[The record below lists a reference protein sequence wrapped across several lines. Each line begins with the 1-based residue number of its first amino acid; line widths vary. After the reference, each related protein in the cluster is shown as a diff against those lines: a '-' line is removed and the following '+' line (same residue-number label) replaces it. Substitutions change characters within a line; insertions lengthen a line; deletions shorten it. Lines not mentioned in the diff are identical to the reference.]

1 MPGFLLAIKR
11 YPAAG
16 FWSYPVIPSD
26 FLSSPVTCHMYKTG
40 HKLND
45 RCIIN
50 INIKVYIK
58 LKFIGVFL
66 ENGGYKHT
74 RR

>member
-1 MPGFLLAIKR
+1 
-11 YPAAG
+11 
-16 FWSYPVIPSD
+16 
-26 FLSSPVTCHMYKTG
+26 MYKTG